1 MPDVAPAGS
10 RPVRRLLVV
19 GGSGFVGGNVA
30 RLASKT
36 WDVAVAGRRPRADAW
51 PIAGLTAD
59 IADWGE
65 TLAAFGKARPDAVV
79 NAAAVS
85 GIDFAERNREL
96 AWKVNVVGARNV
108 AEACSLSGAKCVFF
122 SSDAVFSGS
131 AGIYR
136 EGDEPDPVNFYGK
149 TKAEAESSVLSL
161 SAGAVVIRIS
171 LVLGYPAGYR
181 SESTAGPLP
190 EGGHITGGNAFYP
203 VLEESLRKG
212 ASVAQP
218 ADEIRTPVDVIT
230 LAEAALELAAG
241 GFCGIIHIGSTGSAS
256 RYEIARLAARAMGYP
271 PGLVTPKTPA
281 SCQGQTT
288 GRAPRHKN
296 GIIDVSL
303 AGRVLKT
310 RMLGVEESVR
320 RSVVERL

>member
-1 MPDVAPAGS
+1 MSDDAPAGS
-10 RPVRRLLVV
+10 RHVKRLLVV

-30 RLASKT
+30 RLASKR
-36 WDVAVAGRRPRADAW
+36 WDVTIVGRRPPAA
-51 PIAGLTAD
+51 PGGFAVLSAD
-59 IADWGE
+59 IAERGE
-65 TLAAFGKARPDAVV
+65 TFAAFGEAKPDAVV

-96 AWKVNVVGARNV
+96 AWKVNVIGARNV
-108 AEACSLSGAKCVFF
+108 AEACSLSGAKCVFI
-122 SSDAVFSGS
+122 SSDAVFSGA

-136 EGDEPDPVNFYGK
+136 EGDEPDPVNFYGR
-149 TKAEAESSVLSL
+149 TKAEAEKEVLSL

-181 SESTAGPLP
+181 IDSSAGSLP
-190 EGGHITGGNAFYP
+190 AGGPVPRGNAFYP

-212 ASVAQP
+212 APVPQP
-218 ADEIRTPVDVIT
+218 SDEIRTPVDVIT
-230 LAEAALELAAG
+230 LAEAAIELAAG
-241 GFCGIIHIGSTGSAS
+241 GFGGIIHVGSTGSAS
-256 RYEIARLAARAMGYP
+256 RYEIARLAARVMGYSP
-271 PGLVTPKTPA
+271 DLVTPKTPA
-281 SCQGQTT
+281 SCPGQAS

-303 AGRVLKT
+303 ADRILRT